1 MLTRSGQV
9 QFLRSQSSIEGAEY
23 NSGGCE
29 RVKRDKSVSDLIPS
43 TVQSRGGTVSNY
55 PEVSQVKLPVTL
67 SSNNTPDTT

>member
-9 QFLRSQSSIEGAEY
+9 QFLRSQSSIEEAEY
-23 NSGGCE
+23 NSGVK

-43 TVQSRGGTVSNY
+43 AVQSRGGTVSNY